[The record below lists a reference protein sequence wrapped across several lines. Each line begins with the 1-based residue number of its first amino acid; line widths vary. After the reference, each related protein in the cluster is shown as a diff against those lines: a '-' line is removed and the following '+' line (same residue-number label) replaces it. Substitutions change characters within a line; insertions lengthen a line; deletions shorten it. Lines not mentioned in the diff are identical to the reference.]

1 MLAYPPLFIR
11 IARKGHSPQHDDTIV
26 IKPLDGNVHVKH
38 TDGSQNDKIVTEA
51 VLTNT
56 GLVGYISTL
65 AAMVRDDTDPFNM
78 IQFSFPGFPMVAYTP
93 ARLHNPAVMRTLKDA
108 ARITSDSWF
117 RHDPGYDADASSDV
131 SSDSDS
137 SSSASSEE
145 TWPY

>member
-1 MLAYPPLFIR
+1 
-11 IARKGHSPQHDDTIV
+11 
-26 IKPLDGNVHVKH
+26 
-38 TDGSQNDKIVTEA
+38 
-51 VLTNT
+51 
-56 GLVGYISTL
+56 
-65 AAMVRDDTDPFNM
+65 M

-117 RHDPGYDADASSDV
+117 RHDPGYDADAFSETSSDA

-137 SSSASSEE
+137 SSSASSDE